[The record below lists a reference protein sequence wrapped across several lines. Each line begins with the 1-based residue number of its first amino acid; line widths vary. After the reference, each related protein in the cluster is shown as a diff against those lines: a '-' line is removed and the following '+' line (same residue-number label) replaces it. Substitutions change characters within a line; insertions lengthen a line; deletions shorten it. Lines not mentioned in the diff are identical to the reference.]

1 MRQADD
7 ITVVVGKVDEL
18 SSAPSPARSGE
29 RARWRRRP
37 RLGILTAVGTPPLT
51 RFAWLSI
58 AAAVATIALKT
69 IAYLLTGSSG
79 LLSDAVESLVNLAGA
94 IMALSML
101 TIAARPADEEHS
113 FGHSKAE
120 YFSSGVEGTL
130 ILVAA
135 LAIGI
140 AAVPR
145 LLAPR
150 PIEQVGVALAV
161 SVGASV
167 VNPAV
172 ALVLLRVGK
181 RRRSITL
188 ETNARHLLTDVWTSA
203 GVIVGV
209 GAVVATDYLRLD
221 PIVALLVAG
230 NIVWTGVRI
239 VRRSVL
245 GLMDTS
251 LPAGELAAVRE
262 VLDSHLKD
270 GIGYMRSGRG
280 DSPGPGGLCR
290 STCWCPA
297 RGPCTGDT
305 NCSRTSKPGFARPCR
320 TSRCSRTLNR
330 STNPASWEN
339 LPPGQDRSSS
349 QQLRVAGIRPA
360 NACRRSQHIANSRHT
375 RGGPCRLR
383 LQGIA
388 PKPREVGRLQGFPAC
403 SDLRWAIALA
413 FGWAAPAQQS
423 GRTETSR
430 AA

>member
-1 MRQADD
+1 MAAENAA
-7 ITVVVGKVDEL
+7 G
-18 SSAPSPARSGE
+18 GWFGNE

-37 RLGILTAVGTPPLT
+37 RSGILTAVGTPPLT

-69 IAYLLTGSSG
+69 IAYLLTGSLG
-79 LLSDAVESLVNLAGA
+79 LLSDAVESLVNLVGA
-94 IMALSML
+94 IMALTML
-101 TIAARPADEEHS
+101 TVAARPADEEHS
-113 FGHSKAE
+113 YGHSKAE

-145 LLAPR
+145 VLAPR
-150 PIEQVGVALAV
+150 PIEQVSVGLAV
-161 SVGASV
+161 SAGASV
-167 VNPAV
+167 VNLAV

-181 RRRSITL
+181 RRHSITL

-209 GAVVATDYLRLD
+209 GAVVTTGYLRLD

-251 LPAGELAAVRE
+251 LPPGELAAVRE

-270 GIGYMRSGRG
+270 GIGYHALRTRQSGARRFVSFHVLVPGAWTVHRG
-280 DSPGPGGLCR
+280 HELLEDLE
-290 STCWCPA
+290 A
-297 RGPCTGDT
+297 RIRAAVPDVTVFTHLESLDD
-305 NCSRTSKPGFARPCR
+305 
-320 TSRCSRTLNR
+320 
-330 STNPASWEN
+330 PASWEDFH
-339 LPPGQDRSSS
+339 LDRTAPP
-349 QQLRVAGIRPA
+349 V
-360 NACRRSQHIANSRHT
+360 NS
-375 RGGPCRLR
+375 
-383 LQGIA
+383 
-388 PKPREVGRLQGFPAC
+388 
-403 SDLRWAIALA
+403 
-413 FGWAAPAQQS
+413 
-423 GRTETSR
+423 
-430 AA
+430 